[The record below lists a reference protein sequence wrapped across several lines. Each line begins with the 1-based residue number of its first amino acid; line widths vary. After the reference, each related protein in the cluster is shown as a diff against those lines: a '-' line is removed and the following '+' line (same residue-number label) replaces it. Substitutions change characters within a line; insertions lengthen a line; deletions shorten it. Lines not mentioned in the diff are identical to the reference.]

1 VRVTLLGTGS
11 PIPDPERAGP
21 ATLVEAG
28 GAVLLVDCGRGVLM
42 RLAAAG
48 FTTPQLSAVFVTHL
62 HSDHITDLTDL
73 ITTRWVMT
81 FAPSP
86 LEVIGPPRVRSVVD
100 ALLTSLQPDIE
111 YRIAHHADLTWE
123 PPVEVHE
130 VTEGAAWSNGDVRV
144 VAAPTEH
151 RPASPSVAYR
161 VEHGGAA
168 VVLAGDTL
176 PCTGLD
182 ELSSGADVL
191 VHTVIRDDILL
202 GLPFPRLH
210 DVCDYHSSVEQAAQT
225 AARGNVG
232 TLVLTHQVPAPG
244 PTDDDAWR
252 EIAAAHFEGRIVVG
266 RDLVSLD
273 V

>member
-21 ATLVEAG
+21 ATLIEAG
-28 GAVLLVDCGRGVLM
+28 GAFLLVDCGRGALM

-48 FTTPQLSAVFVTHL
+48 VTAPQLSAAFVTHL
-62 HSDHITDLTDL
+62 HSDHLTDLNDL

-86 LEVIGPPRVRSVVD
+86 LELVGPPRTREVVD
-100 ALLTSLQPDIE
+100 ALLVALRPDIS
-111 YRIAHHADLTWE
+111 YRLAHHADLTWE
-123 PPVEVHE
+123 PPVDVRELA
-130 VTEGAAWSNGDVRV
+130 EGEAWSNGDVRV

-161 VEHGGAA
+161 IEHGGAA
-168 VVLAGDTL
+168 VVLAGDTI
-176 PCTGLD
+176 PCAGLD
-182 ELSSGADVL
+182 ELAAGARVL
-191 VHTVIRDDILL
+191 VHTVIREDIIRN
-202 GLPFPRLH
+202 LPFPRLQ

-225 AARGNVG
+225 ATRAGVE
-232 TLVLTHQVPAPG
+232 TLVLTHQVPPPG
-244 PTDDDAWR
+244 PDDDDAWR
-252 EIAAAHFEGRIVVG
+252 ELAAGHFGGRVVVG
-266 RDLVSLD
+266 RDLVSLE